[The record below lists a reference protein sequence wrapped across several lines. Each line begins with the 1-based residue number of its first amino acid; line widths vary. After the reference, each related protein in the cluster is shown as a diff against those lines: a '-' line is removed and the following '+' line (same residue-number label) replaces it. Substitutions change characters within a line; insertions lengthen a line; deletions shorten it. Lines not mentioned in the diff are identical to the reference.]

1 MFTSRVSEA
10 SNKFYDALPEIV
22 EEYMAK
28 VSEMTGREYKLF
40 NYYGAPDA
48 DRVIIAMGSM
58 CEAAEEVIDYLTA
71 KGEKVGIV
79 KVHLYR
85 PFRADKLFEAIPATV
100 KKIAVMDRVKEVTG
114 YGEPLYVDVCAA
126 AFKEGKTYDIVG
138 GRYGLGS
145 KDVTPGSIIS
155 IYENLKADQP
165 KNNFTIGIVDDV
177 TGHSLPIIPEVDV
190 APAGTTSCKFWGLGS
205 DGTVGAN
212 KNSIKIIGDHTDMYA
227 QAYFHYDSK
236 KSGGVTQFTSSFR

>member
-1 MFTSRVSEA
+1 
-10 SNKFYDALPEIV
+10 
-22 EEYMAK
+22 
-28 VSEMTGREYKLF
+28 
-40 NYYGAPDA
+40 
-48 DRVIIAMGSM
+48 
-58 CEAAEEVIDYLTA
+58 
-71 KGEKVGIV
+71 
-79 KVHLYR
+79 
-85 PFRADKLFEAIPATV
+85 
-100 KKIAVMDRVKEVTG
+100 MDRVKEVTG

-138 GRYGLGS
+138 GTLRLGS

-190 APAGTTSCKFWGLGS
+190 APAGTTSCKFWGLGA

-227 QAYFHYDSK
+227 QAYFHYDSRSPVVLHSHIFVSVRHLSVLHTLLRQLTLSHVITRLISICMIFLGDIK
-236 KSGGVTQFTSSFR
+236 EGGYIPLQYSLVSRRTG